1 MLRKCDILYVVLFIS
16 VYEKVVY
23 SEKVIVS
30 MVERTYQDSVAQKA
44 DIVIGNISKQGCVA
58 YRVK

>member
-23 SEKVIVS
+23 SEKFIVS
-30 MVERTYQDSVAQKA
+30 MLERTYWDSVAQKA
-44 DIVIGNISKQGCVA
+44 NIVIGNLSKTRMGSISC
-58 YRVK
+58 

>member
-30 MVERTYQDSVAQKA
+30 MVERTYRDSVAQKA
-44 DIVIGNISKQGCVA
+44 NIVIDNLSKTRMGSISC
-58 YRVK
+58 